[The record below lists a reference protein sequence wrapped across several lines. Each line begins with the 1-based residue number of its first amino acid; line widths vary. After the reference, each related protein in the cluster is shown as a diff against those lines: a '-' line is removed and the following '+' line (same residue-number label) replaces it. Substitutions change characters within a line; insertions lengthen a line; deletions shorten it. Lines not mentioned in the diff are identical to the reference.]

1 MDLLSLVGGFV
12 VGFVAGAG
20 ALIFYMR
27 WKMMNQ
33 LNAMQQNMEGMFDMT
48 EDMMDGAGMGDIDVD
63 DVDMDEASFEEVEEE
78 KEE

>member
-1 MDLLSLVGGFV
+1 MDLLSLFAGFV
-12 VGFVAGAG
+12 VGFVVGAG

-48 EDMMDGAGMGDIDVD
+48 EDMMDGAGMDDIDID
-63 DVDMDEASFEEVEEE
+63 DADFDEVEEE
-78 KEE
+78 KEDK